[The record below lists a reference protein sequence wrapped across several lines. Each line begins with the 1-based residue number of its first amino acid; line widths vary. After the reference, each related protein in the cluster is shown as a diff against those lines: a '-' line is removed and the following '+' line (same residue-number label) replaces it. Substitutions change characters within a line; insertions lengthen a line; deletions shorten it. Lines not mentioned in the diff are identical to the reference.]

1 MNSFM
6 MHVAF
11 FAVTIAMTSCGSA
24 APGPSG
30 VTGGGGFT
38 PGTGSNTTARVVKT
52 RVVNAYA
59 PAGVKQ
65 ARDLYV
71 RQPSSGE
78 FQRVAANLAYGDEA
92 IFDAPVNALDSAV
105 VYPVDVGSVPVL
117 GMAASME
124 SDDIAE
130 TDPSPITFVLRE
142 SRSAGIAFLYQKFT
156 DRADRNRPAAGKA
169 GIVFLSSTAEGIGLP
184 TGYNMKVVGETCL
197 PFADVFNDVRV
208 DLDPGTK
215 VLAWLDDSSS
225 MSCTGPVFAQS
236 ASITFAAGEA
246 FFLIPIGEAL
256 AELTIKAFKMQ

>member
-1 MNSFM
+1 MR
-6 MHVAF
+6 AF
-11 FAVTIAMTSCGSA
+11 TKHFVFIAVTIAITACGPA
-24 APGPSG
+24 TPGPSS

-52 RVVNAYA
+52 RVVNVYA
-59 PAGVKQ
+59 PGGVKQ

-92 IFDAPVNALDSAV
+92 IFDAPVNALDSAL
-105 VYPVDVGSVPVL
+105 VYPIDVGSVPVL

-124 SDDIAE
+124 SDNIPE
-130 TDPSPITFVLRE
+130 TNPSPITFVLRE

-169 GIVFLSSTAEGIGLP
+169 GIVFLSSTAEGISLP
-184 TGYNMKVVGETCL
+184 TGYNMKVVGGSCL

-215 VLAWLDDSSS
+215 VLAWHDDSSS

-236 ASITFAAGEA
+236 GPITFAAGEA
-246 FFLIPIGEAL
+246 FFLVPLGEAL
-256 AELTIKAFKMQ
+256 PELTIKAFKMQ